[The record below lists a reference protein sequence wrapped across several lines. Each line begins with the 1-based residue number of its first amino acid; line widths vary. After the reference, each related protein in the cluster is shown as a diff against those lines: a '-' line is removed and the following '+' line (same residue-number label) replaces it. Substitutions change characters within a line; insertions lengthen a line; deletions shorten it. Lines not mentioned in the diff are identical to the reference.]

1 MIPRVSQYLPDRALP
16 VSCGKAYRKKAQQIL
31 AGREL
36 AREQRERTWQLKR
49 VTEERHT
56 DLQMPSP
63 FDRGA
68 GLRNAPQK

>member
-31 AGREL
+31 AGSEL

-56 DLQMPSP
+56 DLQVPSP

>member
-1 MIPRVSQYLPDRALP
+1 MHDTHVQANTTLQPQPQLQ
-16 VSCGKAYRKKAQQIL
+16 KAQQIL

-36 AREQRERTWQLKR
+36 AWEHRERTWQLKR
-49 VTEERHT
+49 VAEERHT
-56 DLQMPSP
+56 DLQVPSS

>member
-1 MIPRVSQYLPDRALP
+1 MSSFVESLDAR
-16 VSCGKAYRKKAQQIL
+16 
-31 AGREL
+31 L

-56 DLQMPSP
+56 DLQVPSP